1 MKDKIYIFNSNFI
14 EEKVKKI
21 FDMPVEISFIARFDL
36 LSGLREQEIIYKEK
50 EICSN
55 GYGWESASLLKL
67 TITIIAI
74 GWTRGNKKILVTIF
88 LLFTRNLRTTDIK

>member
-1 MKDKIYIFNSNFI
+1 MLEEIELINRFGLLYNLRDKIIYI
-14 EEKVKKI
+14 
-21 FDMPVEISFIARFDL
+21 
-36 LSGLREQEIIYKEK
+36 QEK

-55 GYGWESASLLKL
+55 GYGWESASLLTL